1 MRIAVLLVATVC
13 SLSLE
18 ASADVV
24 VTDDAQSSPLALSK
38 KGKDGAEVSD
48 EGKAINVETLPEREL
63 NAIPDTTSKAPGVN
77 WKKNAGLAVGGLVGA
92 GALAGVIAISLQKQP
107 PTPKPVVV
115 TTSGSAVVA
124 SQPVVV
130 KVTALSQG
138 TAQGATVANVAN
150 QVGFNIGEQ
159 VMLGE
164 GTPQQEVNTIKSFG
178 SLIFQSPLK
187 FAHPAGTS
195 IKSVPLV
202 QSTPPPVA
210 LRAST
215 VAGINNG
222 SSTADGTS
230 QMLIAGGGLAAVC
243 LLLGC
248 CALVFMM
255 TSKKK
260 KKPMMRGGRAIA
272 DPDERPPPPLVGE
285 SQYMPVGQESQ
296 YLPMPATGVG
306 AVPTL
311 DVVPMQTMP
320 PLSTYAARNQPTT
333 SMYAASPLAATTN
346 ALPSS
351 AMPTAYNM
359 AAPQYS
365 VYA

>member
-1 MRIAVLLVATVC
+1 
-13 SLSLE
+13 LE

-63 NAIPDTTSKAPGVN
+63 DAIPDTTSKAPGIN

-107 PTPKPVVV
+107 PTPAPEVV
-115 TTSGSAVVA
+115 TTSGSAVVE
-124 SQPVVV
+124 SQPVLV
-130 KVTALSQG
+130 KVTDLSQG

-150 QVGFNIGEQ
+150 QVGFNIGEE

-164 GTPQQEVNTIKSFG
+164 GTPRQEVNTIKSFG
-178 SLIFQSPLK
+178 SLVFQSPLK
-187 FAHPAGTS
+187 FPHPAGEK

-202 QSTPPPVA
+202 QSTPPPVM
-210 LRAST
+210 LRGAAVDQDS
-215 VAGINNG
+215 
-222 SSTADGTS
+222 SSTADGTT

-320 PLSTYAARNQPTT
+320 PLSTYAPRNQPTT